1 MWVSIICKLPLFLGT
16 MVMKSIYWV
25 SLNMVGLNLVQAALR
40 MLMVLKVIYFKIVD
54 SELNKNFSSSYDSV
68 LIIL

>member
-25 SLNMVGLNLVQAALR
+25 SLNMVGLNIVQAALR
-40 MLMVLKVIYFKIVD
+40 MLMVLKVIYYKIVD
-54 SELNKNFSSSYDSV
+54 SELNKNF
-68 LIIL
+68 LIQL

>member
-25 SLNMVGLNLVQAALR
+25 SLNMVGLNIVQAALR
-40 MLMVLKVIYFKIVD
+40 MLMVLKVIYYKIVD
-54 SELNKNFSSSYDSV
+54 SELNKTF
-68 LIIL
+68 LIQL